1 MKDFNT
7 QQDMRKQ
14 VEMYFDQVLDS
25 SSSQELLQ
33 RVSDDPAWFQAFE
46 REKNIREG
54 IKKHIFRPVNSSQL
68 SQAIKNQILD
78 PKK

>member
-1 MKDFNT
+1 MKDFNA
-7 QQDMRKQ
+7 QQDMNKQ
-14 VEMYFDQVLDS
+14 VEMYFDQVLDP

-33 RVSDDPAWFQAFE
+33 KVNSDPTWNQAFE

-68 SQAIKNQILD
+68 SQAIKNQVLD